1 MCVKLGRGCWGCLSG
16 EEILSRPQEADRTAQ
31 VGTEWGWGAEG
42 RLEREDGRPAR
53 PARPARRLQP
63 CMGAELRRGPR
74 RVDF

>member
-1 MCVKLGRGCWGCLSG
+1 MCVNLGKGCWGCLSG
-16 EEILSRPQEADRTAQ
+16 EEILSRPQEADRMTQ

-53 PARPARRLQP
+53 LARRLQP
-63 CMGAELRRGPR
+63 CMGAEPHRGPR